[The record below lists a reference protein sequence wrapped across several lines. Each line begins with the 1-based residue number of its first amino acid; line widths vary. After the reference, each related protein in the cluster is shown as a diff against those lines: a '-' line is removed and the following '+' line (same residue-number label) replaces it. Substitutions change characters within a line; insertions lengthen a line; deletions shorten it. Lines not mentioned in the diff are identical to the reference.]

1 MINVTL
7 YTKPNCP
14 QCDQTKNFLK
24 MKGMS
29 EEQIR
34 IVDLTQS
41 PEDLNMVKSKGF
53 VRAPVVQAGDKW
65 WSGFNRALIESLFGE
80 NQTKQ
85 EGSGYAI
92 EGIGA
97 A

>member
-1 MINVTL
+1 
-7 YTKPNCP
+7 
-14 QCDQTKNFLK
+14 
-24 MKGMS
+24 MKGMP
-29 EEQIR
+29 EDHIR

-80 NQTKQ
+80 GQKNQ
-85 EGSGYAI
+85 EGTGYHM